1 MFTDFRKLILFV
13 LSYYNIFCQNFL
25 IFLILIS
32 KYFTLQFPDLIDQI
46 HGEES
51 NKFSN
56 TLGETITVEVQ
67 ETEAATSEL
76 LCKVLNGDRN
86 AADLLAAEVHKD
98 IAVDDI
104 NSQISGYL
112 DLNIPVKNLSIWID
126 PIGYF
131 FIIIPYT
138 IFFLSNIHKS

>member
-1 MFTDFRKLILFV
+1 M
-13 LSYYNIFCQNFL
+13 
-25 IFLILIS
+25 
-32 KYFTLQFPDLIDQI
+32 QFPDLIDQI

-98 IAVDDI
+98 IEVDDI

-126 PIGYF
+126 PIGQ
-131 FIIIPYT
+131 
-138 IFFLSNIHKS
+138 FFLFKRNISLIVTHS